1 VQHARKNGNDLMS
14 RDNKPKD
21 SLYQRIAHDLREF
34 YISPYRQTFARA
46 QRDED
51 VLGVDGLRQ
60 FATNF

>member
-1 VQHARKNGNDLMS
+1 MS

-34 YISPYRQTFARA
+34 YISPYRQTFARP

-51 VLGVDGLRQ
+51 VLGVYGLRQ